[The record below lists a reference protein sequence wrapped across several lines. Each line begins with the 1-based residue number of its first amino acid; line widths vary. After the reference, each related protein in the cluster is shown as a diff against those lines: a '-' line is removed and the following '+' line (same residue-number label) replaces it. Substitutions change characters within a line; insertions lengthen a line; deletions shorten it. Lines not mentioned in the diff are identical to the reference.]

1 MEGAA
6 KFMRNYRRLMMTCMA
21 WYEATRPGGGEDVE
35 LENPD
40 VEEDAGANTSAVAA
54 KGTATD
60 GPRSSEDKC

>member
-1 MEGAA
+1 
-6 KFMRNYRRLMMTCMA
+6 MTCMA

-60 GPRSSEDKC
+60 GPRSSEDNKC